1 MFYFLDVDGV
11 LNKKSDWTSPFSV
24 NSLCLMNF
32 SKLIESDNN
41 PHIILSSTW
50 RVGYTNKGIRSARG
64 NNLIV
69 KLEEYGL
76 HIDDSTPV
84 SSKTRQ
90 EEIEY
95 YIRRHNIM
103 DYIVLDDDE
112 SLFPWPERINLYI
125 TDYNTGLTDKD
136 VKILLRKKRCKGR

>member
-1 MFYFLDVDGV
+1 MFYFLDIDGV
-11 LNKKSDWTSPFSV
+11 LNKKSDWITPFSI
-24 NSLCLMNF
+24 NSLCLKNF

-50 RVGYTNKGIRSARG
+50 RSGYTNKGIMSARG
-64 NNLIV
+64 NNLSV

-76 HIDDSTPV
+76 YIEDSTPIT
-84 SSKTRQ
+84 SKTRQ

-95 YIRRHNIM
+95 YIRRHNIVE
-103 DYIVLDDDE
+103 YIVLDDDE
-112 SLFPWPERINLYI
+112 SLFPWPERINLYL

-136 VKILLRKKRCKGR
+136 VKMLLKKKWCKGR

>member
-1 MFYFLDVDGV
+1 M
-11 LNKKSDWTSPFSV
+11 
-24 NSLCLMNF
+24 
-32 SKLIESDNN
+32 
-41 PHIILSSTW
+41 
-50 RVGYTNKGIRSARG
+50 A
-64 NNLIV
+64 
-69 KLEEYGL
+69 
-76 HIDDSTPV
+76 IDDSTPV

-136 VKILLRKKRCKGR
+136 VKILLKKNVVKEGERNDIYYRRYTWRIW